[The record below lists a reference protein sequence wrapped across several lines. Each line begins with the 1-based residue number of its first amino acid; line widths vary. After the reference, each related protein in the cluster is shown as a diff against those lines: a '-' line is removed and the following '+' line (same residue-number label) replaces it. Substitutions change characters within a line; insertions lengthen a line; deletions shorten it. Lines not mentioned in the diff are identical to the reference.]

1 MLLWASQASN
11 STRTTTTTA
20 ATKLPLLLL
29 VLGTQIPSFCL
40 IFFFLFKKIA
50 DTKGTFHARM
60 GTIKDINGEDRTE
73 ASD

>member
-11 STRTTTTTA
+11 STRTTTTA

-40 IFFFLFKKIA
+40 IFFFFFKKIA
-50 DTKGTFHARM
+50 DTKGTFHARI